1 MKSCKLQEAERIA
14 KSVHSSQKDKKDYP
28 YMAHIYDVSERVKH
42 LGEDYEVVALL
53 HDAIEDAIDHLR
65 GRQFQIEIENKI
77 KEAFSTEI
85 VEAINVMTKLSS
97 DDYFEDYLPRVKRN
111 KIAKQVKIADSSH
124 NLSKAHLLD
133 DQPELQQKL
142 RNKYIKVLDKLGID
156 GTSSE
161 KPLIFKDDR
170 WIEK

>member
-1 MKSCKLQEAERIA
+1 MKSCKLQDAERIA
-14 KSVHSSQKDKKDYP
+14 QSVHSSQKDKKDYP

-42 LGEDYEVVALL
+42 LGEVYEVVALL
-53 HDAIEDAIDHLR
+53 HDAIEDAIDHPR
-65 GRQFQIEIENKI
+65 GQQFQIEIQNQITET
-77 KEAFSTEI
+77 FSTEV

-111 KIAKQVKIADSSH
+111 KIARQVKIADSSH

-142 RNKYIKVLDKLGID
+142 RKKYIKVLDELGID
-156 GTSSE
+156 GSSSE